1 MTNPPAIREWSP
13 YGIHPPH
20 VTDFLVS
27 HGGQFHLV
35 PLDGGRRTRL
45 EGTTWYE
52 HNLWPAGYWRLWS
65 DLIIHRIHGRVLTHV
80 KGLAEAS
87 SS

>member
-1 MTNPPAIREWSP
+1 MREWSP
-13 YGIHPPH
+13 YGIHSPH
-20 VTDFLVS
+20 VDDFLVS
-27 HGGQFHLV
+27 HGGQVHLV

-65 DLIIHRIHGRVLTHV
+65 DFIIHRIHGRVLTHV
-80 KGLAEAS
+80 KGLAETS
-87 SS
+87 GT